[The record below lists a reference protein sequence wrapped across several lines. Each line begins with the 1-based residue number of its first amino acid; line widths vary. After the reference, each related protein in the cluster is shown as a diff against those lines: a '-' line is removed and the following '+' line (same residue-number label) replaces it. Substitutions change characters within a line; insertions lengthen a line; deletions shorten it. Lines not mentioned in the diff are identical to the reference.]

1 METGMKLGM
10 SLTMI
15 IFLITIL
22 IFIGAFIMIFNPKLR
37 DKLFGEHTELTAKR
51 IKKGFMDAGKIYCK
65 HCGANHVVKNNNY
78 FKFTVIVNFFN
89 ENKKLI

>member
-22 IFIGAFIMIFNPKLR
+22 IFICTFIMIFNPKLR

-51 IKKGFMDAGKIYCK
+51 IKKGFIDAEKIYCN
-65 HCGANHVVKNNNY
+65 HCGAYIDNDS
-78 FKFTVIVNFFN
+78 KFC
-89 ENKKLI
+89 KSCGQKQ